1 MSEKDS
7 HVVPLYSKDGSM
19 YGILLSPQIW
29 DVVSRKVAPI
39 LEQALDTMYP
49 ALATTK
55 PEPREDWLL
64 FKDYWD
70 FKYPFNAEVE
80 CKVCGNKTSDWENDP
95 QKPFHL
101 KSASLSGLCVFH
113 CKKCRATVRKKHFK
127 DHICFE
133 ASPRTSSKTNDD
145 TVGSCGTIVEE

>member
-7 HVVPLYSKDGSM
+7 HVVPLYAKDGSM

-49 ALATTK
+49 ALANEK
-55 PEPREDWLL
+55 PEPLDDWQQ

-80 CKVCGNKTSDWENDP
+80 CKICGSKSADWEHDP
-95 QKPFHL
+95 AKPFHL

-133 ASPRTSSKTNDD
+133 ATVAEAGN
-145 TVGSCGTIVEE
+145 TVGTCGTLVD